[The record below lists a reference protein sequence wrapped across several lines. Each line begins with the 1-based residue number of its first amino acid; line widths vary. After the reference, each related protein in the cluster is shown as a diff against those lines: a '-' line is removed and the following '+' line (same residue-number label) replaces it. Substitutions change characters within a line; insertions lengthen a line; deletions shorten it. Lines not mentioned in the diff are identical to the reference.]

1 MVKRTEMK
9 KSLYIAAALVA
20 TIGCT
25 KSEFIKESAETH
37 DINVSVTAGTESGT
51 KAVFDGDSHI
61 KFEKGDAFYAAIA
74 KADAPAKG
82 IKVATKE
89 GYAANAYYSS
99 FSISDA
105 EAATPEFKGSLYSI
119 VEADFADEYCFY
131 GVFPSGA
138 VNTNFSEEDLT
149 AWTVDIPDEQTA
161 SQTSWQNKADVMLMQ
176 PTTISTSD
184 NTYDEKYGEYSTS
197 NQEKVKFA
205 HLFGFGK
212 ISFASV
218 PELYASQVVKSIKIE
233 ATGDNKALAGRY
245 TVDITKD
252 IEEVVPVPAST
263 KSSITLKGDGETT
276 VAEYVAWFVANPGT
290 FDVKITVFTNK
301 ADLIFEREGLVI
313 TRSFISNPT
322 VNFKSTDVTDSHDV
336 ALVDGENWTNTLSNS
351 NTITSTYKER
361 AWGDGDKKMNFSISY
376 PGSTNSNYG
385 SSLSV
390 SGVYTQNLANNPIL
404 GGKVVLSSAADFSGM
419 KEIKVNLGIYTADVT
434 ADFTLSVVKNGTAI
448 DLGKVNIAGS
458 NKDHLGK
465 DYYFKTTPES
475 ESGQLVLTV
484 DNFSNTSC
492 RPYIGTL
499 SINPAPAIVLDNTTI
514 KVDKTAHSETFDCE
528 IFAADGAPVVTV
540 AEDAQS
546 WLSASWADSKLTLTV
561 TENTGAKR
569 SGKVSLKATGLSETV
584 QDITVVQSSAIE
596 VLYKLSVSAADMYKV
611 LKAEKDKLEAEG
623 TVVDNLTGYPVTA
636 KFEAVGVDDPT
647 KKTEVEISANKLYLG
662 TATEESFKT
671 KGSLK
676 CTSAV
681 GIISKVVVVADQK
694 LKAGN
699 YDDLVLQISENGT
712 SWKKVA
718 SSALTYEG
726 DNPYTTTAVIDDDT
740 ANWFD
745 ISVTAWGKATL
756 IYSFEIT
763 FLVD

>member
-1 MVKRTEMK
+1 MK

-25 KSEFIKESAETH
+25 KSEFIKEAAETH
-37 DINVSVTAGTESGT
+37 DIKVSVTAGTESGT

-82 IKVATKE
+82 IKVASSA
-89 GYAANAYYSS
+89 GAAASQYYSS
-99 FSISDA
+99 FSIRDA
-105 EAATPEFKGSLYSI
+105 EAVNPEFKGSLYSI

-138 VNTNFSEEDLT
+138 VNTIFSEEDLT
-149 AWTVDIPDEQTA
+149 AWTVNLADEQTA
-161 SQTSWQNKADVMLMQ
+161 TQTSWYNRADVMLMQ
-176 PTTISTSD
+176 PTTISTSEH
-184 NTYDEKYGEYSTS
+184 TYDEKYGEYSTT
-197 NQEKVKFA
+197 NHEQVKFA

-218 PELYASQVVKSIKIE
+218 PELYASQIVKSIKIE
-233 ATGDNKALAGRY
+233 AVGDNKALAGRY

-252 IEEVVPVPAST
+252 IEDVVPVPAST
-263 KSSITLKGDGETT
+263 KSSITLKGDGVTT
-276 VAEYVAWFVANPGT
+276 VSDYVAWFVANPGT

-313 TRSFISNPT
+313 TRSTISNPT
-322 VNFKSTDVTDSHDV
+322 VNFKSTDVTESHDV
-336 ALVDGENWTNTLSNS
+336 VLVDGENWTNTLSYS
-351 NTITSTYKER
+351 KIITSSYKER
-361 AWGDGDKKMNFSISY
+361 PWGDGDKKMNFSISY
-376 PGSTNSNYG
+376 PGSANSNCG

-390 SGVYTQNLANNPIL
+390 AGPYTQCLAYNNIF
-404 GGKVVLSSAADFSGM
+404 GGKVILSSAADFSGM

-434 ADFTLSVVKNGTAI
+434 ADFTLSVVKDGTAI
-448 DLGKVNIAGS
+448 DLGKVNIVGS
-458 NKDHLGK
+458 NKDHKGK

-475 ESGQLVLTV
+475 ESGQFVLTV
-484 DNFSNTSC
+484 DNLSNQNC
-492 RPYIGTL
+492 RPYIGTI
-499 SINPAPAIVLDNTTI
+499 SINPAPAIVLDKTAI
-514 KVDKTAHSETFDCE
+514 KVDKTAHSEVVDCE
-528 IFAADGAPVVTV
+528 VFAADGAPVVTV
-540 AEDAQS
+540 EEEAQS
-546 WLSASWADSKLTLTV
+546 WLSASWEDNKLTLTV

-569 SGKVSLKATGLSETV
+569 SGKLTLKAVGLAETV
-584 QDITVVQSSAIE
+584 QEVTVTQSSAIE

-623 TVVDNLTGYPVTA
+623 TEVDNLTGYPVTA

-647 KKTEVEISANKLYLG
+647 KKTEVEISADKLYLG
-662 TATEESFKT
+662 TATEGSFKT

-676 CTSAV
+676 CTSPV
-681 GIISKVVVVADQK
+681 GIISKVVVVADRK

-699 YDDLVLQISENGT
+699 FDDIVLQISENGT

-726 DNPYTTTAVIDDDT
+726 DTSPYTTTATIDDET

-745 ISVTAWGKATL
+745 ISVTAWGSATL

>member
-1 MVKRTEMK
+1 MK

-37 DINVSVTAGTESGT
+37 DIKVSVTAGTESGT
-51 KAVFDGDSHI
+51 KAVFDGDSRI

-74 KADAPAKG
+74 KANTPAKG
-82 IKVATKE
+82 IKVATQS
-89 GYAANAYYSS
+89 GYAASKYYSL

-105 EAATPEFKGSLYSI
+105 EAAAPEFKGSLYSI

-131 GVFPSGA
+131 GVFPSA
-138 VNTNFSEEDLT
+138 SSSEEDLT
-149 AWTVDIPDEQTA
+149 AWTVNIPDEQTA
-161 SQTSWQNKADVMLMQ
+161 TQTSWQNKADVMLML
-176 PTTISTSD
+176 PTTISTSEH
-184 NTYDEKYGEYSTS
+184 TYDEEYGEYSTT

-245 TVDITKD
+245 TVDITKHV
-252 IEEVVPVPAST
+252 EEVVPVPAST
-263 KSSITLKGDGETT
+263 KSSITLKGDGVTT
-276 VAEYVAWFVANPGT
+276 VSDYVAWFVANPGT

-313 TRSFISNPT
+313 TRGTISNPT
-322 VNFKSTDVTDSHDV
+322 VNFKSTDVTESHDV
-336 ALVDGENWTNTLSNS
+336 ALVDGENWTNTLSYSNS
-351 NTITSTYKER
+351 ITSSYKER

-376 PGSTNSNYG
+376 PGSANSNYG

-390 SGVYTQNLANNPIL
+390 AGPYTQCLANNNIL

-458 NKDHLGK
+458 NKDHKGK

-484 DNFSNTSC
+484 DNFSNQSC

-499 SINPAPAIVLDNTTI
+499 SINPAPAIVLDKTSI
-514 KVDKTAHSETFDCE
+514 KVGKTAHSEVVDCE
-528 IFAADGAPVVTV
+528 VFAADGAPVVTV

-546 WLSASWADSKLTLTV
+546 WLSASWADNKLTLTV

-569 SGKVSLKATGLSETV
+569 SGKLTLKAVGISETV
-584 QDITVVQSSAIE
+584 QDITVIQSSATE
-596 VLYKLSVSAADMYKV
+596 VVYKLSVSAVDMNKV

-623 TVVDNLTGYPVTA
+623 TAVSSSATYTVAA

-647 KKTEVEISANKLYLG
+647 KKTEVEISADKIYLVN
-662 TATEESFKT
+662 TTEETFKT

-681 GIISKVVVVADQK
+681 GIISDVVVVADKKMTGSYPDILLK
-694 LKAGN
+694 LSSDG
-699 YDDLVLQISENGT
+699 S
-712 SWKKVA
+712 SWSKVKGDMF
-718 SSALTYEG
+718 TVEG
-726 DNPYTTTAVIDDDT
+726 SKSPYTNSTVVEDQTSC
-740 ANWFD
+740 WFD
-745 ISVTAWGKATL
+745 ISFDGWGYAS

-763 FLVD
+763 FALD

>member
-1 MVKRTEMK
+1 MK
-9 KSLYIAAALVA
+9 KSLYIAATLLAAV
-20 TIGCT
+20 GCV
-25 KSEFIKESAETH
+25 KSELVEESVGTH
-37 DINVSVTAGTESGT
+37 DIQVSVTAGTESGT

-74 KADAPAKG
+74 KADAPTKG
-82 IKVATKE
+82 IKVATKS
-89 GYAANAYYSS
+89 GYAAEEYYSS

-105 EAATPEFKGSLYSI
+105 EAVKPEFKGSLYSI

-138 VNTNFSEEDLT
+138 VNTIFSEEDLT
-149 AWTVDIPDEQTA
+149 AWAVNLADEQTA
-161 SQTSWQNKADVMLMQ
+161 TQTSWYNRADVMLMQ
-176 PTTISTSD
+176 PTTISTSEH
-184 NTYDEKYGEYSTS
+184 TYDEKYGEYSTS
-197 NQEKVKFA
+197 NHEQVKFA

-218 PELYASQVVKSIKIE
+218 PEIYASQVVKSIKIE
-233 ATGDNKALAGRY
+233 AVGDNKALAGRY

-252 IEEVVPVPAST
+252 IEDVVPVPAST
-263 KSSITLKGDGETT
+263 KSSITLKGDGVTT
-276 VAEYVAWFVANPGT
+276 VSDYVAWFVANPGT

-301 ADLIFEREGLVI
+301 ADLIFERENLVI
-313 TRSFISNPT
+313 TRSTISSPT
-322 VNFKSTDVTDSHDV
+322 VNFKSTDVTESHDV
-336 ALVDGENWTNTLSNS
+336 VLEDGENWTNTLSYS
-351 NTITSTYKER
+351 KIITSSYKER

-390 SGVYTQNLANNPIL
+390 STGVYAQALAYNLIL

-434 ADFTLSVVKNGTAI
+434 ADFTLSVVKDGVST
-448 DLGKVNIAGS
+448 DLGKVSITGD
-458 NKDHLGK
+458 NKSAAGK

-484 DNFSNTSC
+484 DNFSDNNC
-492 RPYIGTL
+492 RPYVGTL
-499 SINPAPAIVLDNTTI
+499 SINPAPAIVLDKTAI
-514 KVDKTAHSETFDCE
+514 KVDKTAHSEVVDCE
-528 IFAADGAPVVTV
+528 VFAADGAPVVTV
-540 AEDAQS
+540 EDEAQS
-546 WLSASWADSKLTLTV
+546 WLSASWEDNKLTLTV
-561 TENTGAKR
+561 TENTGSKR
-569 SGKVSLKATGLSETV
+569 SGKLTLKAVGLSETV
-584 QDITVVQSSAIE
+584 QEVTVTQSSATE

-623 TVVDNLTGYPVTA
+623 TEVDNLTGYPVTA

-676 CTSAV
+676 CTSPV
-681 GIISKVVVVADQK
+681 GIISKVVVVADRK

-699 YDDLVLQISENGT
+699 YDDIVLQISENGT

-726 DNPYTTTAVIDDDT
+726 DTSPYTTTATIDDET

-745 ISVTAWGKATL
+745 ISVTAWGSATL